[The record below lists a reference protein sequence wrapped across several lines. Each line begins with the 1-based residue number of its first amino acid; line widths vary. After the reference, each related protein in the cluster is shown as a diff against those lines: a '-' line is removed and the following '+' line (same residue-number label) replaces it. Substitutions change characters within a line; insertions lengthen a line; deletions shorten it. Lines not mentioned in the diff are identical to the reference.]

1 MKEAPK
7 VSIIVPVYK
16 AEKYLHRCVDSILAQ
31 TFTDFELLLVD
42 DGSPDSSGT
51 ICDRYAAADPRVHVF
66 HKPNGGV
73 SSARNLGIDN
83 ARGEWI
89 TFVDA
94 DDFISPSYCNIDLST
109 NCDIIITD
117 YKISEVDNTIT
128 DSTPFVGNI
137 SDGVIPFLAANLQCN
152 LFRVPWGKFI
162 RRTAIGD
169 IRFTPSQ
176 RIGEDTVFML
186 NLLTA
191 TKAISITNDG
201 CYYWQQSDLTLVEKY
216 CLQPKEDIQFTT
228 NILKSY
234 EETGIRAKS
243 FEHFVIM
250 FFFHILDKSKPENV
264 KSWHRN
270 PMISKYRD
278 ILCEEG
284 MLTLTFKLWRFYPLF
299 MIYATK
305 IKRILTDNLK

>member
-1 MKEAPK
+1 MSIQPK
-7 VSIIVPVYK
+7 ISIIVPVYK
-16 AEKYLHRCVDSILAQ
+16 AERYLHRCVDSILAQ
-31 TFTDFELLLVD
+31 TFTDFEVLLID
-42 DGSPDSSGT
+42 DGSPDRSGA
-51 ICDRYAAADPRVHVF
+51 ICDEYAVADPRVRVF

-73 SSARNLGIDN
+73 SSARNFGIDN

-94 DDFISPSYCNIDLST
+94 DDFISPSYCDIDLST

-128 DSTPFVGNI
+128 DSIPFVGNI
-137 SDGVIPFLAANLQCN
+137 SDGISPFLKENLQY
-152 LFRVPWGKFI
+152 LLLRVPWGKFI

-191 TKAISITNDG
+191 TKSISITNDG

-250 FFFHILDKSKPENV
+250 FFFHILDKSKPKNV
-264 KSWHRN
+264 KRWHRN

-278 ILCEEG
+278 SLYAEG
-284 MLTLTFKLWRFYPLF
+284 MLPLTFKLWWFYPLF
-299 MIYATK
+299 MMYATK
-305 IKRILTDNLK
+305 IKRILNRYFK

>member
-1 MKEAPK
+1 MSPK
-7 VSIIVPVYK
+7 ISIIVPVYK

-137 SDGVIPFLAANLQCN
+137 SDGIIHFLKENLQY
-152 LFRVPWGKFI
+152 LLLRVPWGKLI

-176 RIGEDTVFML
+176 RIGEDTVFMF

-191 TKAISITNDG
+191 TKSISINHG
-201 CYYWQQSDLTLVEKY
+201 SCYYWQRSEMLPDMKY
-216 CLQPKEDIQFTT
+216 RLQPDEDIQFTT
-228 NILKSY
+228 NILETY
-234 EETGIRAKS
+234 EKIGVKAKN
-243 FEHFVIM
+243 FEKIILQY
-250 FFFHILDKSKPENV
+250 FFFLLDKRDYYNIKVWFN
-264 KSWHRN
+264 N
-270 PMISKYRD
+270 PIINKYCDTLYKQGLLARTF
-278 ILCEEG
+278 ILW
-284 MLTLTFKLWRFYPLF
+284 WRYPKF
-299 MIYATK
+299 MTYATK
-305 IKRILTDNLK
+305 IKRFLTDNLK

>member
-1 MKEAPK
+1 MI
-7 VSIIVPVYK
+7 SIIIPVYK

-117 YKISEVDNTIT
+117 YKISETDNTIT
-128 DSTPFVGNI
+128 NSIPFVGNI
-137 SDGVIPFLAANLQCN
+137 SDGIIPFLAANLQCN

-162 RRTAIGD
+162 RRSAIGN

-191 TKAISITNDG
+191 TKSISINHG
-201 CYYWQQSDLTLVEKY
+201 SCYYWQQSELTSAVKY
-216 CLQPKEDIQFTT
+216 RLQPDEDIQFTT

-234 EETGIRAKS
+234 ELTGIKAKR
-243 FEHFVIM
+243 FELFVIS
-250 FFFHILDKSKPENV
+250 FFFEILDKSKPENV
-264 KSWHRN
+264 KRWHDN
-270 PMISKYRD
+270 PLISKYRNTLHQQGLLTRKF
-278 ILCEEG
+278 ILW
-284 MLTLTFKLWRFYPLF
+284 WRFPMF
-299 MIYATK
+299 MTYASK
-305 IKRILTDNLK
+305 LKRLLKRYLK